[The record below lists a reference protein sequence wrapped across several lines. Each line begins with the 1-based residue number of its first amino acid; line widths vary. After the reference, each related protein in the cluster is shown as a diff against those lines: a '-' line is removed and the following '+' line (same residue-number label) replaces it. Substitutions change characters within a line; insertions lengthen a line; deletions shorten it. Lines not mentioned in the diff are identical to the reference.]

1 MISIWPVT
9 RPFLILVALSL
20 LVACGGSKEDRKT
33 KYFQRGMELYQQGN
47 YVKARLEFKN
57 VLQIDPSDVEG
68 YYMFGQIEE
77 HEQDWRKAYALFTR
91 ALELDPTH
99 AGALVHLGRLYAL
112 SGAPEKA
119 LESAETVL
127 QSDPDNIGALVLKG
141 LANAKLGKKDV
152 ALKEAQSAVS
162 ADPGNADAI
171 SLLSALYADKGD
183 IEGAVALAQKG
194 IEKQPESIPLQIL
207 LARLYEQ
214 TGNTEGVIKTLER
227 MIELKPEDLAGR
239 VRLAAY
245 HIEKGKTTEGEKVL
259 REAVAAIPEST
270 DAKLAL
276 VQYFDRYGTEGQ
288 SEQELKAFVAASPDS
303 YALQLHLAQ
312 HYINSRNFDA
322 AKQTFQQIIDKAG
335 DLPDAE
341 TAKTKLAGVLV
352 AERKTDAANA
362 LIEEVLKENPRQQEA
377 LLIRAALAL
386 DSKEPDRGIVDLR
399 TLLKDDPGYVKA
411 HRLKARAHLLKNEIS
426 LARQSL
432 ENAVQASPQ
441 EADANIELVQLLVNT
456 GELDEAVTVLERM
469 LRFTPDNLAVIQ
481 TIAKIRANQKQWEV
495 VMALSEQMRKSYP
508 DNPLGYYYQG
518 LALQG
523 EHRLEDSVKAFEQS
537 LQRNPDATEPLL
549 DMSRSLLLAGRADQA
564 LERVRQVVSR
574 NPKHFLAKN
583 LEGEILL
590 GQQQYADARKAFEA
604 ALQISPKWELPYKNI
619 AKSFIVQGEMT
630 KAIDVIRDGYKAT
643 QDPLLG
649 LELAT
654 HLDQKGE
661 RELAI
666 GIYQVLLDRFPNMT
680 AAANNYAML
689 LIRGAPSQDDLSK
702 AASLV
707 QRFELSDNPV
717 YLDTL
722 GWVNFKQGKS
732 EQAIGILKRAVEG
745 QGNNPE
751 IRYHLGAA
759 YYEAGR
765 TEDAKK
771 ELEMSLASGV
781 EFEGIER
788 AKQLLADI
796 RKG

>member
-1 MISIWPVT
+1 
-9 RPFLILVALSL
+9 
-20 LVACGGSKEDRKT
+20 
-33 KYFQRGMELYQQGN
+33 MELYQQGN

-77 HEQDWRKAYALFTR
+77 QEQDWPKAYALFTR

-99 AGALVHLGRLYAL
+99 PGALVHLGRLYAL
-112 SGAPEKA
+112 SGSPEKA

-127 QSDPDNIGALVLKG
+127 KSDPDNIGALVLKG
-141 LANAKLGKKDV
+141 LANARMGKKDV

-162 ADPGNADAI
+162 VDPGNADAI

-183 IEGAVALAQKG
+183 NDGAIALAQKG
-194 IEKQPESIPLQIL
+194 IEKQPESIPLYIL
-207 LARLYEQ
+207 LARLYEKA
-214 TGNTEGVIKTLER
+214 GNTEGVIKALDR
-227 MIELKPEDLAGR
+227 MIELQPEDLTGR

-245 HIEKGKTTEGEKVL
+245 HIEKGNTSEGEKVL
-259 REAVAAIPEST
+259 REAVAAMPEST

-276 VQYFDRYGTEGQ
+276 VQYFDKYGAAGQ
-288 SEQELKAFVAASPDS
+288 SEKELKAFIAASPDF

-312 HYINSRNFDA
+312 YYVNSRDFEA
-322 AKQTFQQIIDKAG
+322 AKQTYQQIIDKAG

-352 AERKTDAANA
+352 AEKKTDAASA

-386 DSKEPDRGIVDLR
+386 DSKEPDKGIGDLR

-432 ENAVQASPQ
+432 ENAIQASPQ
-441 EADANIELVQLLVNT
+441 EAAANIELVQLLVNT
-456 GELDEAVTVLERM
+456 GELDEAVTVLERV
-469 LRFTPDNLAVIQ
+469 LRFAPDNLAVIQ
-481 TIAKIRANQKQWEV
+481 TIAKIRANQKQWSGVTE
-495 VMALSEQMRKSYP
+495 LSERIRKLYP

-518 LALQG
+518 VALQG
-523 EHRLEDSVKAFEQS
+523 ENRLEDSVKAFEQS

-549 DMSRSLLLAGRADQA
+549 DMSRSLLLMGKADQA
-564 LERVRQVVSR
+564 LERVGQVVSR
-574 NPKHFLAKN
+574 NPKHFLAIN

-590 GQQQYADARKAFEA
+590 GQQRYTEARTAFETA
-604 ALQISPKWELPYKNI
+604 QQINPKWDLPYKNI
-619 AKSFIVQGEMT
+619 AKSFIAQGEMT

-654 HLDQKGE
+654 HLDREGE
-661 RELAI
+661 RELAA
-666 GIYQVLLDRFPNMT
+666 GIYNVLLDRYPNMT

-689 LIRGAPSQDDLSK
+689 LIRGVPSQEDLNK

-707 QRFELSDNPV
+707 QRFELFDNPV

-722 GWVNFKQGKS
+722 GWVNLKQGKS
-732 EQAIGILKRAVEG
+732 QKAIDILKRAVEG
-745 QGNNPE
+745 QGDNPE

-788 AKQLLADI
+788 AKQMLADMG
-796 RKG
+796 KG